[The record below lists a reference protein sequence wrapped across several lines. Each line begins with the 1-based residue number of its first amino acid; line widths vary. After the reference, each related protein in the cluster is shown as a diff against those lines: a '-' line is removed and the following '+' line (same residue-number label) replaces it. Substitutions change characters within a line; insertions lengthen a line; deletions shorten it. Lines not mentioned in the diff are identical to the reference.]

1 MNFQQVALAVMAFSA
16 ARGGTIDQRTSQSI
30 AVVPP
35 LGLAKII
42 VEQQTVEDQSWQVRV
57 VKGGHRMLQPP
68 VYFPA
73 VTTQEGLQDAL
84 TKAWEF
90 HRQTSPPAP
99 FLTRFLEAPT
109 SAPSRLTRA
118 LEPLTHSPPL
128 NVLPTKPAKQ

>member
-35 LGLAKII
+35 LGLARII
-42 VEQQTVEDQSWQVRV
+42 VEQDLKDTDSWYVRV
-57 VKGGHRMLQPP
+57 VNRGGRRTLQPP

-99 FLTRFLEAPT
+99 FLTRFLGPPT
-109 SAPSRLTRA
+109 SAPPRGASHLSS
-118 LEPLTHSPPL
+118 SPPRG
-128 NVLPTKPAKQ
+128 ASHQRRQMDA

>member
-1 MNFQQVALAVMAFSA
+1 MNFQQVCLAVLAFSS
-16 ARGGTIDQRTSQSI
+16 ARGGMIDQRTAQSI
-30 AVVPP
+30 AIVPP
-35 LGLAKII
+35 LGLARII

-99 FLTRFLEAPT
+99 FLTRFLGPPT
-109 SAPSRLTRA
+109 SAPPRGASHLSS
-118 LEPLTHSPPL
+118 SPPRG
-128 NVLPTKPAKQ
+128 ASHQRRQMDA

>member
-1 MNFQQVALAVMAFSA
+1 MNFQQVCLAVLAFSS
-16 ARGGTIDQRTSQSI
+16 ARGGLIDQRTAQSI
-30 AVVPP
+30 AIVPP
-35 LGLAKII
+35 LGLARII

-99 FLTRFLEAPT
+99 FLTRFLGPPT
-109 SAPSRLTRA
+109 SAPPRGASHLSS
-118 LEPLTHSPPL
+118 SPPRG
-128 NVLPTKPAKQ
+128 ASHQRRQMDA

>member
-1 MNFQQVALAVMAFSA
+1 MNFQQVCLAVLAFSS
-16 ARGGTIDQRTSQSI
+16 ARGGMIDQRTAQSI
-30 AVVPP
+30 AIVPP
-35 LGLAKII
+35 LGLARII

-99 FLTRFLEAPT
+99 FLTRFLGPPT
-109 SAPSRLTRA
+109 SAPPRGASHLSS
-118 LEPLTHSPPL
+118 SPPL
-128 NVLPTKPAKQ
+128 GASPPRRQMDA